1 MRVWIGRVC
10 LLCMLLLVT
19 SGKIT
24 AQKMKVE
31 SFVELSQAEDPD
43 AKDPTFRR
51 TDTQASRSGRYC
63 AIIKLITTVQ
73 DKNFSFDLGV
83 DYVPEG
89 VVYRDNGEVWI
100 YVPAGTSKIKISH
113 KRYGQLDTRDG
124 YYSFKEMGIPKC
136 KEATVYRL
144 RLYTDFNPDEDI
156 IKDAN
161 KLATVRFNVHPA
173 AATIL
178 LRKVPER
185 VGDDGVLEKQMPLG
199 IYHYRATFPDY
210 HTLDGVF
217 ELQSENETKQIEL
230 RLNQAFGWLAINS
243 ELKSDG
249 YTFIV
254 DGEEKELSDT
264 SRIALKSGMHTVE
277 VHHSSYYPQTLQV
290 VIQDSVEH
298 LLAPRLQPRL
308 GYISVT
314 ANKLGAVVSVDGEG
328 IGVTPMEDACE
339 ILAGTHIVE
348 VSLAN
353 YRTEKRTVIITEGQ
367 TTHLPIT
374 LIDMARYTFS
384 STPSASNLFVDGE
397 YIGTTPCHAELT
409 SGYYRIKVEH
419 PKYKTFNKRMYL
431 DSSNPE
437 LSFRM
442 PYQYQQKNEVYFQ
455 PTLQCVKRMGWGGT
469 VGFYLA
475 NVNVEGMYL
484 VGEKS
489 IPIYWN
495 YIGKYHQQPVEETF
509 SPTIIAANVG
519 YGIIVSARLR
529 ITPQVG
535 VNIVDFV
542 GSYKNRCSAY
552 SASVGARFEC
562 IAFKH
567 LGVSLVPSYASPV
580 YKSDNFIRISG
591 TLLQLNEYAVSGFN
605 LRVGC
610 YLYF

>member
-1 MRVWIGRVC
+1 
-10 LLCMLLLVT
+10 
-19 SGKIT
+19 
-24 AQKMKVE
+24 
-31 SFVELSQAEDPD
+31 
-43 AKDPTFRR
+43 
-51 TDTQASRSGRYC
+51 
-63 AIIKLITTVQ
+63 
-73 DKNFSFDLGV
+73 
-83 DYVPEG
+83 
-89 VVYRDNGEVWI
+89 
-100 YVPAGTSKIKISH
+100 
-113 KRYGQLDTRDG
+113 
-124 YYSFKEMGIPKC
+124 
-136 KEATVYRL
+136 
-144 RLYTDFNPDEDI
+144 
-156 IKDAN
+156 
-161 KLATVRFNVHPA
+161 
-173 AATIL
+173 
-178 LRKVPER
+178 
-185 VGDDGVLEKQMPLG
+185 
-199 IYHYRATFPDY
+199 
-210 HTLDGVF
+210 
-217 ELQSENETKQIEL
+217 
-230 RLNQAFGWLAINS
+230 
-243 ELKSDG
+243 
-249 YTFIV
+249 
-254 DGEEKELSDT
+254 
-264 SRIALKSGMHTVE
+264 
-277 VHHSSYYPQTLQV
+277 
-290 VIQDSVEH
+290 
-298 LLAPRLQPRL
+298 
-308 GYISVT
+308 
-314 ANKLGAVVSVDGEG
+314 
-328 IGVTPMEDACE
+328 
-339 ILAGTHIVE
+339 
-348 VSLAN
+348 
-353 YRTEKRTVIITEGQ
+353 
-367 TTHLPIT
+367 
-374 LIDMARYTFS
+374 MARYTFS

-605 LRVGC
+605 LRVGG